1 MLNQETES
9 DPADGNRIDWY
20 PLVGFLL
27 ICVAAVFVW
36 IEARPIFYHE
46 EKPLSEVKAWGIES
60 VEQMPYVQG
69 EHKQEILKKI
79 NEANQNGEVQGIVCQ
94 AQKDNDAIR
103 VIVAARHVNYCDEG
117 IMSDGHYVCWDG
129 KVSQN
134 SKESE

>member
-1 MLNQETES
+1 MLNQEAES
-9 DPADGNRIDWY
+9 NTAAEYRINWFG
-20 PLVGFLL
+20 LVGFLL
-27 ICVAAVFVW
+27 ICVAAVICW
-36 IEARPIFYHE
+36 IVIRSAPVPE
-46 EKPLSEVKAWGIES
+46 EKPLSEVKALGIES

-79 NEANQNGEVQGIVCQ
+79 NGAGNKWEVQRIVGQ
-94 AQKDNDAIR
+94 AKEDNDAIR
-103 VIVAARHVNYCDEG
+103 VIVAARHVDYCDEG

>member
-1 MLNQETES
+1 MSKFLRKFSEKS
-9 DPADGNRIDWY
+9 DLAGGLAILFTVVPAAMILALIGTLLFNRYMASLPPDK
-20 PLVGFLL
+20 
-27 ICVAAVFVW
+27 
-36 IEARPIFYHE
+36 E
-46 EKPLSEVKAWGIES
+46 WGIVC

-69 EHKQEILKKI
+69 EHKQEILNQI

-129 KVSQN
+129 KVSHN

>member
-1 MLNQETES
+1 MLKFLRKFSEKS
-9 DPADGNRIDWY
+9 DLAGGLAILFTVVPAAMILALIGTLLFNRHMATLPPDK
-20 PLVGFLL
+20 
-27 ICVAAVFVW
+27 
-36 IEARPIFYHE
+36 E
-46 EKPLSEVKAWGIES
+46 WGIVR

>member
-9 DPADGNRIDWY
+9 DPAAERRIAWFQ
-20 PLVGFLL
+20 LVGFLL
-27 ICVAAVFVW
+27 ICVAAVVVW
-36 IEARPIFYHE
+36 IEMRPIFHHE
-46 EKPLSEVKAWGIES
+46 EKPLSEVKVWGIES
-60 VEQMPYVQG
+60 VGQMPYVQG